1 MILTASHTTTYLY
14 AEPVSVCH
22 TEVHLAPRAHP
33 RQEVRSHE
41 LTIHPEPAFLTSRTD
56 YFGNQVT
63 IFSIQESHQT
73 LTINSWSEVEVT
85 PEEPPHAGLTPAWED
100 ARDLQNEFVFRSP
113 FTKKAKAFAD
123 YAHLSFTPRRAL
135 LDAAFDLC
143 HRIHADFRYDPRAT
157 TISTPVDEVLR
168 ERVGV
173 CQDFAHLM
181 ISCLR
186 SLQIPARYIS
196 GYLRSGENSVGA
208 EASHAWCAVQCPGF
222 GWLEFDPTNDAMP
235 NEGHVTIAHGRDYS
249 DVAPVTGVALGGGEQ
264 MINVSVEVRP
274 ATPSGKTPAGHRI

>member
-22 TEVHLAPRAHP
+22 TEVHLAPRPHP
-33 RQEVRSHE
+33 RQRVISHE
-41 LTIHPEPAFLTSRTD
+41 LTVNPEPAFLTSRAD
-56 YFGNQVT
+56 YFGNQIT

-73 LTINSWSEVEVT
+73 LSINSWNEVEIT
-85 PEEPPHAGLTPAWED
+85 PAEPPAADLTPSWEE
-100 ARDLQNEFVFRSP
+100 ARDPENEFVFRSP
-113 FTKKAKAFAD
+113 FTKKTEAFAE
-123 YAHLSFTPRRAL
+123 YARASFRARRTL
-135 LDAAFDLC
+135 LDAVYELC

-168 ERVGV
+168 QRVGV

-186 SLQIPARYIS
+186 SLELPARYVS
-196 GYLRSGENSVGA
+196 GYLKSGEHSVGS

-222 GWLEFDPTNDAMP
+222 GWLEFDPTNDTMP

-274 ATPSGKTPAGHRI
+274 ARGI

>member
-1 MILTASHTTTYLY
+1 MNLTASHTTTYLY

-33 RQEVRSHE
+33 RQRLISHE
-41 LTIHPEPAFLTSRTD
+41 LTINPEPAFLTSRTD
-56 YFGNQVT
+56 YFGNQIT

-73 LTINSWSEVEVT
+73 LSINSWNEVEVT
-85 PEEPPHAGLTPAWED
+85 PEEPPHSGLTPPWED
-100 ARDLQNEFVFRSP
+100 ARDLESEFVFRSP
-113 FTKKAKAFAD
+113 LTKKTRAFAD
-123 YAHLSFTPRRAL
+123 YAGVSFTPRRTL
-135 LDAAFDLC
+135 LEAAFDLC

-186 SLQIPARYIS
+186 SLELPARYIS
-196 GYLRSGENSVGA
+196 GYLRSGENSVGS
-208 EASHAWCAVQCPGF
+208 EASHAWCALQCPGF
-222 GWLEFDPTNDAMP
+222 GWLEFDPTNDTMP
-235 NEGHVTIAHGRDYS
+235 NEEHITIAHGRDYS
-249 DVAPVTGVALGGGEQ
+249 DVAPVTGIALGGGEQ

-274 ATPSGKTPAGHRI
+274 TLSGKTQAGNRT